1 MSAALDYNTCMLPI
15 IRNRKKVRFHL
26 SVVTGVLLIIGAMT
40 FSTVSMMLAVSRK
53 TAMESAE
60 HQFVATSRAARER
73 TASLL
78 QPAMQLSMMAAL
90 IPGVDVPVTGNGL
103 EHPARRML
111 FHVLEDQPAFYSA
124 YFGMADG
131 SFFQV
136 IKAGGNSLITS
147 AHEAP
152 ADTHWILRTI
162 TGQEDSRIQ
171 NWTFLDSK
179 DKKLGSR
186 KESDFSYDPRTRLW
200 YAAALDYPTAVLSEP
215 YVFNSL
221 QQPGI
226 TASCA
231 LPEASGVAGV
241 DLTLSSL
248 QSFMSVHRISPNGG
262 MALLTD
268 TYQTIA
274 ASSGFEAAIQHISS
288 GFPAQEGLFTS
299 LETKLVNGQLLRSE
313 KWRMAA
319 NMELF
324 IISAAPVADFMA
336 TAMGMWRK
344 MLLYTLIIL
353 LLAIPFVVYWAF
365 RLSRALK
372 ELASDAEKVGRMV
385 FDGQLTVHTPIYEFH
400 QLARGFEVMK
410 STIADRTKKLE
421 ETLMKLEMLVEMSIA
436 MSAEFDINKLSEMIL
451 ANAKQLTHADGGSL
465 YMVNEQNDQLLF
477 QIVMN
482 DTLKF
487 MQGGTS
493 GNPVGMHPVPLYNPD
508 GTENHHNVVSHTFHM
523 EKTENIKDAYET
535 GTYDFS
541 GTKAFDSRNNYR
553 SVSFLTV
560 PLKPRG
566 GGKVLG
572 ALQLINARQ
581 EGTAR
586 VIPFSESYQGFIE
599 ALGSAAAVA
608 IQNWR
613 LMERQKKLFDDLVKF
628 VASAI
633 DAKSPYTAR
642 HCARVPE
649 IANILVREAGKVET
663 GPLADFRL
671 ARQEE
676 QRQFN
681 VAAWLHDCGKMTTPE
696 YVVDKATK
704 LETIYNRIHEIRTR
718 FEVLLRDARITRH
731 EAVLSGADP
740 AQEDLKLAQR
750 EAGLLDDFAFVAECN
765 VGSEFMG
772 DEALER
778 LQSIAGTPWKRY
790 FDKHLGL
797 SWGEMHKD
805 TGSGAD
811 PLAAGLPV
819 TEQLISDQPEHI
831 IHRDNGTRESYMKSG
846 FRFAVPDHLYNRGE
860 LYNLSIRRGTLT
872 VEERFKIDEH
882 VAQTI
887 VMLEHIPFPEDLEQ
901 VPILA
906 GRHHEHPDGS
916 GYPRKLEAPELSI
929 PDRILSTADIFEA
942 LTSVDRPYK
951 KSNTLSEAI
960 EILYRMKQEGMVD
973 PDIFDLL
980 LRSGAY
986 KEYADRFL
994 EPFQIDEVEV
1004 DKYLS

>member
-1 MSAALDYNTCMLPI
+1 MPAV
-15 IRNRKKVRFHL
+15 RNRKKVRFHI
-26 SVVTGVLLIIGAMT
+26 SVVASVLLIIGVMT
-40 FSTVSMMLAVSRK
+40 FSTVSVILSASRQ
-53 TAMESAE
+53 TALKAAE
-60 HQFVATSRAARER
+60 QQFEVISRAAKER
-73 TASLL
+73 TTSLL
-78 QPAMQLSMMAAL
+78 QPAMQLAMMSAL
-90 IPGVDVPVTGNGL
+90 IPGVDAPITETGL
-103 EHPARRML
+103 DHPARRVFTAL
-111 FHVLEDQPAFYSA
+111 LNDQPAFYSA
-124 YFGMADG
+124 YFGMNDG

-136 IKAGGNSLITS
+136 IKAAGNPLILK
-147 AHEAP
+147 AHLAP
-152 ADTHWILRTI
+152 EETHWIFRTI
-162 TGQEDSRIQ
+162 SGQEGVRIQ
-171 NWTFLDSK
+171 NWTFLDATGR
-179 DKKLGSR
+179 KLGTR
-186 KESDFSYDPRTRLW
+186 RESDFSYDPRTRPW
-200 YAAALDYPTAVLSEP
+200 YGIALEHSAVVLSEP

-221 QQPGI
+221 EQPGI
-226 TASCA
+226 TASYP
-231 LPEASGVAGV
+231 LPDESGVVGV

-248 QSFMSVHRISPNGG
+248 QSFVSAQEISPKGG
-262 MALLTD
+262 IALLTG

-274 ASSGFEAAIQHISS
+274 ASSGFATAIQRSVSGTTAKEEIFASS
-288 GFPAQEGLFTS
+288 GTQLIDEQ
-299 LETKLVNGQLLRSE
+299 LVRSE
-313 KWRMAA
+313 KWQLAS
-319 NMELF
+319 NMDLI

-336 TAMGMWRK
+336 GARE
-344 MLLYTLIIL
+344 LRYRIL
-353 LLAIPFVVYWAF
+353 LFTFWLLLVAIPFVVYWAL

-372 ELASDAEKVGRMV
+372 ELAADAEQVGRMV
-385 FDGQLTVHTPIYEFH
+385 FDGQLTIHTPIYEFH

-410 STIADRTKKLE
+410 ETIADRTRKLE

-465 YMVNEQNDQLLF
+465 YLVNEQNDQLIF

-482 DTLKF
+482 DTLQF

-493 GNPVGMHPVPLYNPD
+493 GNPVTMHPVALYNPD
-508 GTENHHNVVSHTFHM
+508 GSPNHHHVVSHTFHT
-523 EKTENIKDAYET
+523 EKTENIEDAYET

-541 GTKAFDSRNNYR
+541 GTKSFDSLNNYR
-553 SVSFLTV
+553 SVSFLTI

-572 ALQLINARQ
+572 ALQLINAHQ
-581 EGTAR
+581 EGTDR

-608 IQNWR
+608 IQNWA
-613 LMERQKKLFDDLVKF
+613 LMERQKRLFDDLVKF

-649 IANILVREAGKVET
+649 LANILAREAGKVET
-663 GPLADFRL
+663 GPLADFKL
-671 ARQEE
+671 ANQDK
-676 QRQFN
+676 QREFN

-718 FEVLLRDARITRH
+718 FEVLLRDARIARH
-731 EAVLSGADP
+731 EAVLAGADP
-740 AQEDLKLAQR
+740 AQEDLKLTRR
-750 EAGLLDDFAFVAECN
+750 ETELLDDFSFVAECN

-772 DEALER
+772 DEALAR
-778 LQSIAGTPWKRY
+778 LHAIAATPWKRH

-805 TGSGAD
+805 PGTSDATME
-811 PLAAGLPV
+811 PSLPV
-819 TEQLISDQPEHI
+819 TEQLIADQPEHI
-831 IHRDNGTRESYMKSG
+831 INRENGTKESYMNSG
-846 FRFAVPDHLYNRGE
+846 FRFTVPEHLYNRGE

-872 VEERFKIDEH
+872 IEERFKIDEH

-916 GYPRKLEAPELSI
+916 GYPRKLKAPDLSI

-960 EILYRMKQEGMVD
+960 DILYRMKQEGLVD

-986 KEYADRFL
+986 KEYAIGFL
-994 EPFQIDEVEV
+994 EPFQIDEVNI